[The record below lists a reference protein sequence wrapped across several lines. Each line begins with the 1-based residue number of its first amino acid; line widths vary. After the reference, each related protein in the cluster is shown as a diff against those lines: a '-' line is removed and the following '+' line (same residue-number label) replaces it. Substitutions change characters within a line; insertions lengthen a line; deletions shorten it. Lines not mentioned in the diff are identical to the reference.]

1 MENDVEI
8 MDLLNDLYENI
19 SEAIKPILDAIERL
33 GKSLANTFLEAWEEV
48 KYNMNFFDKN
58 ISRKRF
64 IKLLM
69 SVGYQRNTANK
80 IAWKYHKEKGEYT
93 LLDFLIENQKKE
105 DLKNY
110 MVRKFGDRVA
120 MNTPIQGTA
129 ADIMKIAMV
138 KVYNELKDGGYKSKV
153 ILQVHDELVIE
164 AEKSEIEDVKKI
176 LVSCMEGASKLLVP
190 LKVEVAEGENWYEAK

>member
-1 MENDVEI
+1 MENNAEI

-33 GKSLANTFLEAWEEV
+33 GKSLANTFLEAWEGV

-105 DLKNY
+105 DLKND
-110 MVRKFGDRVA
+110 MGR
-120 MNTPIQGTA
+120 N
-129 ADIMKIAMV
+129 
-138 KVYNELKDGGYKSKV
+138 
-153 ILQVHDELVIE
+153 
-164 AEKSEIEDVKKI
+164 
-176 LVSCMEGASKLLVP
+176 
-190 LKVEVAEGENWYEAK
+190 

>member
-58 ISRKRF
+58 ISRK
-64 IKLLM
+64 LLM

-105 DLKNY
+105 DLKND
-110 MVRKFGDRVA
+110 MVR
-120 MNTPIQGTA
+120 N
-129 ADIMKIAMV
+129 
-138 KVYNELKDGGYKSKV
+138 
-153 ILQVHDELVIE
+153 
-164 AEKSEIEDVKKI
+164 
-176 LVSCMEGASKLLVP
+176 
-190 LKVEVAEGENWYEAK
+190 